1 MSIMFRQGTRRDLLR
16 SSSAAAGAVLIS
28 SALGSRIAHAAL
40 DTYTFAREGKVAF
53 GTILPLSGGFTVVS
67 QPWIHAIRYA
77 IDEINA
83 AGGVKVKG
91 TSYQVTNPIGDEMYS
106 AAGGL
111 SAFKQMVADDVH
123 YTAGYVSV
131 EAPAAVQ
138 GINVRNDVLM
148 VDGITGKDLCL
159 TKNKLRFYEF
169 ALAQASAPY
178 LALYAYN
185 VLKVRR
191 VASIELANTW
201 GTDFHMSFRNTFEE
215 LGGQIVNRSY
225 LEPSQTDFSA
235 EVSQMVNSKA
245 ELLYIIM
252 GDGPASAVALQARNG
267 GLTDIPL
274 MAEGAWGP
282 ETFQDAG
289 GAKNVDGTVYQGS
302 HPYVFWDQKH
312 TELNARLHKDTG
324 LWLNNWFW
332 HGYDS
337 TKIVL
342 WAMEKANSLDPRDAI
357 AAIPA
362 VCEERA
368 AEIMVRP
375 QGAIQTDEKG
385 VFLKLPLWLA
395 RFNAK
400 ADFMTQS
407 CLDPVQGAEYNG
419 FPGWM
424 PANWEGYTANP
435 HSRSVNWYPTLKEIF
450 ALRKAAG
457 ESFTA
462 VSL

>member
-1 MSIMFRQGTRRDLLR
+1 MSIFFKQTSRRELFR
-16 SSSAAAGAVLIS
+16 SSGAAAGAMLIS
-28 SALGSRIAHAAL
+28 SALGGRVAHAAI
-40 DTYTFAREGKVAF
+40 DTTTFAKDGKIAF

-67 QPWIHAIRYA
+67 QPWIHAIKYA

-91 TSYQVTNPIGDEMYS
+91 TNYQVTNPIGDEMYS

-111 SAFKQMVADDVH
+111 SAFKRLAADGVH

-148 VDGITGKDLCL
+148 VEGITGKDLCL
-159 TKNKLRFYEF
+159 TRNKLRFYEF

-185 VLKVRR
+185 VLRVRR
-191 VASIELANTW
+191 MASIELANTW
-201 GTDFHMSFRNTFEE
+201 GTDFHLSFANTFKE
-215 LGGQIVNRSY
+215 LGGEVVNRSY
-225 LEPSQTDFSA
+225 LQASQTDFSA
-235 EVSQMVNSKA
+235 EVSKMVNSKA

-267 GLTDIPL
+267 GLPTIPL

-302 HPYVFWDQKH
+302 YPYVFWDAKH
-312 TELNARLHKDTG
+312 TELNAKLHKDTG

-357 AAIPA
+357 QAIPD
-362 VCEERA
+362 VCKERA
-368 AEIMVRP
+368 SEIMVRP
-375 QGAIQTDEKG
+375 QGAIMTKDKG

-407 CLDPVQGAEYNG
+407 CLNPVAGAEYNS
-419 FPGWM
+419 FAGWM
-424 PANWEGYTANP
+424 PENWEGYTANP
-435 HSRSVNWYPTLKEIF
+435 RNSSVNWNPTLKQLLD
-450 ALRKAAG
+450 LRKAAG
-457 ESFTA
+457 ESFA
-462 VSL
+462 PVSL